1 MFEAKLYIFFI
12 DFRWLEFQNWRATE
26 NDHFWNPQLTLRSS
40 RQNLIQFQ
48 IIPIFTLSERN
59 AWYKAVSNLNRS
71 SHRLE
76 TFIVDCKH
84 SWPSVNNSYSY
95 KQGII
100 LHHRR
105 VVAEN
110 LIRKKETASS
120 RLCHSRVM
128 SLLRNHT
135 TFIAKML
142 LLLMK
147 FCQLV

>member
-12 DFRWLEFQNWRATE
+12 DFRWLEFQNWQATE

-76 TFIVDCKH
+76 TIVDCKH
-84 SWPSVNNSYSY
+84 SRPFVNEHYSY
-95 KQGII
+95 VQGII
-100 LHHRR
+100 LYHRW
-105 VVAEN
+105 VAVEN
-110 LIRKKETASS
+110 LFRKKETAS
-120 RLCHSRVM
+120 RLCHSKTVF
-128 SLLRNHT
+128 LLQNRT
-135 TFIAKML
+135 YFLDKI
-142 LLLMK
+142 
-147 FCQLV
+147 